1 VTAVEVGRTHSE
13 TLADV
18 LDACVQRGMRASGL
32 TVGFA
37 GMVRSDQRALSISTL
52 RGTRTNSLTNLQVS
66 SGEGLGGKALVMRR
80 PASVREYLTARGIT
94 RRYDRAVEA
103 EGLKSMLSVPI
114 GVNGREPLAVLYLAD
129 RRRLDLGDRASDL
142 LRPVVGEVAVDLQ
155 VAVETHRRVEALRAD
170 LARAA
175 VADLPDL
182 RGDLQAL
189 IESTTDAGTKDGLRA
204 LLARVDGVRR
214 GEPLPSVPSP
224 LTARETDVLR
234 HAERGSTNLE
244 IASALGLGDSTVKSY
259 MKTAMAKLGADNRVR
274 ACRVARERCFL
285 A

>member
-1 VTAVEVGRTHSE
+1 METERNHTE
-13 TLADV
+13 TLADLLDSCV
-18 LDACVQRGMRASGL
+18 LRAVRASGL
-32 TVGFA
+32 AVGFA
-37 GMVRSDQRALSISTL
+37 GMVRSDQRYLSISAL
-52 RGTRTNSLTNLQVS
+52 RGTRTNSLTNLQVR
-66 SGEGLGGKALVMRR
+66 SGEGLGGKALVLRR

-94 RRYDRAVEA
+94 RRYDRAVEP

-142 LRPVVGEVAVDLQ
+142 LKPVVGEVALDLQ
-155 VAVETHRRVEALRAD
+155 VAVETHRRVEALKAD

-175 VADLPDL
+175 AADLPDL

-189 IESTTDAGTKDGLRA
+189 IESTTDSGTRDGLRA
-204 LLARVDGVRR
+204 LLARVDGVRH
-214 GEPLPSVPSP
+214 GGAVPSVPSP
-224 LTARETDVLR
+224 LTAREAEVLR

-244 IASALGLGDSTVKSY
+244 IAGALGLTDSTVKSY

-274 ACRVARERCFL
+274 ACRVARERGFL
-285 A
+285 G